1 MSYILISRGVTMPGR
16 PRRTVKDK
24 WKMKQWYSVVTPHYF
39 GNVEIGE
46 IPASDPDLLI
56 NRVVETTLY
65 NITGDFSQIHILLYF
80 KVIDVKGNTAYTIF
94 KGHDLTRDYLR
105 SLIRRGTSFVDGI
118 FTVTTKDGY
127 KLRVYPSVFTRI
139 RINTSKQKVIR
150 KIMKEIVEEKA
161 KSLDFESYIQE
172 IVLGKIASE
181 IYNNTKKLVPIRR
194 AEIRKSK
201 LLELPPDFDKS
212 KVAAALP
219 KEQPAEVAPSEEST
233 AE

>member
-1 MSYILISRGVTMPGR
+1 MSRGVTMPR
-16 PRRTVKDK
+16 RQRRTVKDK

-105 SLIRRGTSFVDGI
+105 SLIRRGTSFIDGI

-161 KSLDFESYIQE
+161 KALDFESYIQE

-181 IYNNTKKLVPIRR
+181 IYNNTKKLVPIRG

-201 LLELPPDFDKS
+201 LLQLPPDFDKT
-212 KVAAALP
+212 KVTVTLP
-219 KEQPAEVAPSEEST
+219 KEQPTEVAPSEEST
-233 AE
+233 TE

>member
-1 MSYILISRGVTMPGR
+1 MPGR

-24 WKMKQWYSVVTPHYF
+24 WRMKKWYSVVTPHYF

-80 KVIDVKGNTAYTIF
+80 RIIDVKGNIAYTIF

-127 KLRVYPSVFTRI
+127 ILRVYPAVFTRI

-181 IYNNTKKLVPIRR
+181 IYNNTKKLIPIRR
-194 AEIRKSK
+194 AEVRKSK
-201 LLELPPDFDKS
+201 LLTFPPDFDKS
-212 KVAAALP
+212 KVIAALS
-219 KEQPAEVAPSEEST
+219 KEQPPEVVPSEESDT
-233 AE
+233 Q